1 MNTGKSRKHR
11 NNRVGIFIQPTT
23 KSCVKTYLNIYRFPV
38 FTHVCYLILR
48 SHFLW
53 GYNMWYVVV
62 CVYESMYGV
71 VWFKEKK
78 EIGKF
83 CTQLYHI
90 RANITIV
97 LCILTSIRLYY
108 KDSKTHLKPFYHS
121 TKPIYNN
128 TILFSLRMYKRY
140 IPFCPL
146 QGEMK

>member
-1 MNTGKSRKHR
+1 MLL
-11 NNRVGIFIQPTT
+11 
-23 KSCVKTYLNIYRFPV
+23 Y
-38 FTHVCYLILR
+38 VCMSVSL
-48 SHFLW
+48 
-53 GYNMWYVVV
+53 
-62 CVYESMYGV
+62 GV

-83 CTQLYHI
+83 CTFWYGI

-128 TILFSLRMYKRY
+128 TILFSLLMYKRH

-146 QGEMK
+146 HVEMKLCVISKSGIIEMHKYKVFYEYNNVIAPIKNFALIA